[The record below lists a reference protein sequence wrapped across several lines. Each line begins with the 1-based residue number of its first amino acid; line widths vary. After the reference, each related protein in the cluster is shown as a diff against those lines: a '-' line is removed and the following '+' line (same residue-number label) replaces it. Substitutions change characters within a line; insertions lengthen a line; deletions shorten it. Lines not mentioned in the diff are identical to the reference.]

1 MENQV
6 HRLDFQLILPVDGA
20 VSSNSQSEKELRASA
35 QIFVLDQIPKLDTF
49 FQYQNYLEFIR
60 SICLLNF
67 QTEWDAMRI
76 PSTKRICFVG
86 NYDSNSNLDK
96 IDALL
101 AEKEKFKPR
110 DIKGLGL

>member
-1 MENQV
+1 MALSARTANQKKSLG
-6 HRLDFQLILPVDGA
+6 HLLK
-20 VSSNSQSEKELRASA
+20 SSCRVKFLNWSPIIEH
-35 QIFVLDQIPKLDTF
+35 I

-110 DIKGLGL
+110 DIKGSGLSN